1 MRGANLKIKNKNG
14 QEPVEV
20 MPPKKDLQCR
30 TIVKLSTLL
39 QGLMKDTKQHF
50 HERILTNDLSSG
62 KETHPIQCVNDLDD
76 EELPDNFTYVR
87 KCVQTTSV
95 PIDRNI
101 STLQVIYM
109 NGFKN
114 RFNSFYYSFSTELP
128 DVYFNVFS
136 VFQHC
141 RCIDNCSSED
151 SCNCSDLSV
160 KSWYDLEGKLK
171 DDFDYKEPPMIFEC
185 NDMCR

>member
-1 MRGANLKIKNKNG
+1 MPILIYHSNSFFRHIALRQDHYEVAVLLLMRGANLKIKNKNG

-20 MPPKKDLQCR
+20 MPPKKDLRCR

-76 EELPDNFTYVR
+76 EELPDNFTYVS
-87 KCVQTTSV
+87 KNCFTTSV

-101 STLQVIYM
+101 SQLQVSIM
-109 NGFKN
+109 NK
-114 RFNSFYYSFSTELP
+114 
-128 DVYFNVFS
+128 
-136 VFQHC
+136 
-141 RCIDNCSSED
+141 I
-151 SCNCSDLSV
+151 
-160 KSWYDLEGKLK
+160 
-171 DDFDYKEPPMIFEC
+171 
-185 NDMCR
+185 

>member
-62 KETHPIQCVNDLDD
+62 KETHPIQCVNDLDE

-101 STLQVIYM
+101 STLQVIYR
-109 NGFKN
+109 NLFKN
-114 RFNSFYYSFSTELP
+114 ILKIALYRSTLCL
-128 DVYFNVFS
+128 V
-136 VFQHC
+136 
-141 RCIDNCSSED
+141 
-151 SCNCSDLSV
+151 
-160 KSWYDLEGKLK
+160 
-171 DDFDYKEPPMIFEC
+171 
-185 NDMCR
+185 

>member
-1 MRGANLKIKNKNG
+1 MPILTYHFHSFVFRHIALRQDHYEVAVLLLMRGANLKIKNKNG

-20 MPPKKDLQCR
+20 MPPKKDLRCR

-76 EELPDNFTYVR
+76 EELPDNFTYVS
-87 KCVQTTSV
+87 KNCFTTSV

-101 STLQVIYM
+101 SQLQV
-109 NGFKN
+109 
-114 RFNSFYYSFSTELP
+114 SFINT
-128 DVYFNVFS
+128 V
-136 VFQHC
+136 
-141 RCIDNCSSED
+141 
-151 SCNCSDLSV
+151 
-160 KSWYDLEGKLK
+160 
-171 DDFDYKEPPMIFEC
+171 
-185 NDMCR
+185 